1 VVADLRAVVESVAVR
16 IVLKRIRLVVVH
28 LRSVREPVTVRI
40 RDGRVGPASLFRAV
54 VESVTVGVVVERAVP
69 SRSSTSIGS
78 PSPSGSTTVAPA
90 TTPVVSD
97 PTRRTR
103 TVSSREDRIS

>member
-54 VESVTVGVVVERAVP
+54 VESVTVGVVVEQGGSVAEFHQHRLSVAVGIDDR
-69 SRSSTSIGS
+69 RSGDD
-78 PSPSGSTTVAPA
+78 SGRQR
-90 TTPVVSD
+90 SD
-97 PTRRTR
+97 EKNEN
-103 TVSSREDRIS
+103 SE